1 MDQNIESQIISAF
14 LVTRKKERAKY
25 ELQNEKKR
33 RHFIWEISGCSYYD
47 EKYAQR
53 ILQPVSSYQ
62 TIYNLLKK
70 NGAPD
75 TCYVLCA
82 DENFDGLTLPL
93 DVALKHVVFNGPAL
107 ISCNHGRWAYLEDG
121 PTIGAANRYL
131 LIRTPTLK

>member
-62 TIYNLLKK
+62 TFIIY
-70 NGAPD
+70 
-75 TCYVLCA
+75 
-82 DENFDGLTLPL
+82 
-93 DVALKHVVFNGPAL
+93 
-107 ISCNHGRWAYLEDG
+107 
-121 PTIGAANRYL
+121 
-131 LIRTPTLK
+131 

>member
-25 ELQNEKKR
+25 ELENEKKR
-33 RHFIWEISGCSYYD
+33 RHFIWDISGRNYYD

-62 TIYNLLKK
+62 TIYDLLRK

-75 TCYVLCA
+75 TCYVMCT

-93 DVALKHVVFNGPAL
+93 MVALKHVVFYGPAL
-107 ISCNHGRWAYLEDG
+107 ISCIHGKLAYFEDE
-121 PTIGAANRYL
+121 PTIGAPNRYL
-131 LIRTPTLK
+131 LIRK